1 MNRAPACWPHRWS
14 ASAVLDGGNA
24 FGVIGQMAGAVR
36 QLIDEGGP
44 FVFWIFACG
53 VVLWTLVLERWW
65 FFMRILPQL
74 SRDAQAEWQARA
86 DRSSWCARQIR
97 QAMISRV
104 NVAMTTGFPLLQVLV
119 PLSPLLG
126 LIGTVSGMLEV
137 FDSMALRGSADARTM
152 ASGVSHA
159 MICTMTG
166 LTVSITGLYPVH
178 YFRSRARRETE
189 LLADQLSF

>member
-1 MNRAPACWPHRWS
+1 M
-14 ASAVLDGGNA
+14 LDGA
-24 FGVIGQMAGAVR
+24 TSFGALGEMSRAVGH
-36 QLIDEGGP
+36 LVDDGGP

-53 VVLWTLVLERWW
+53 VLMWTLVLERCW
-65 FFMRILPQL
+65 FFLRVLPRL
-74 SRDAQAEWQARA
+74 SREVDREWQTRS
-86 DRSSWCARQIR
+86 DRHSWCARQIR
-97 QAMISRV
+97 VATISRV
-104 NVAMTTGFPLLQVLV
+104 NVAMTSGFPLLQVLV